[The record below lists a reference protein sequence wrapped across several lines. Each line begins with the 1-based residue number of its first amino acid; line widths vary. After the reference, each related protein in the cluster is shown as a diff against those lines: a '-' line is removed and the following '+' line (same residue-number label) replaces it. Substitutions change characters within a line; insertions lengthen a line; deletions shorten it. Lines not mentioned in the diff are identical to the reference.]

1 MSKEPQQRQ
10 IFHQPSK
17 SPRRTNRVL
26 GPLADALVAVTAGMR
41 VVSGIVIVIIM
52 LVTGYDVIM
61 RYIFAKP
68 LEWSLPVSMLG
79 LVVIV
84 MFAVPNIAAQRS
96 HIAMDLFYRKF
107 SARGKLVA
115 DIITNTATLL
125 FSMVVGLTAA
135 GASANFLTGG
145 LRTSGNFNLP
155 VWIDYAVVAVGLLVL
170 ALVVILMPWQTR
182 TAQNAEE
189 TDEEPTDTARGGNH
203 D

>member
-1 MSKEPQQRQ
+1 MSNEPQQRP

-17 SPRRTNRVL
+17 SPRRNNRVL

-41 VVSGIVIVIIM
+41 VLSGVIIVIVM

-61 RYIFAKP
+61 RYVFAQP
-68 LEWSLPVSMLG
+68 LEWSLPVCMLG
-79 LVVIV
+79 LVIIV

-125 FSMVVGLTAA
+125 FSIVVGLTAA
-135 GASANFLTGG
+135 GASANFLAGG

-170 ALVVILMPWQTR
+170 ALVVILTPWQTR
-182 TAQNAEE
+182 TLALAAE
-189 TDEEPTDTARGGNH
+189 DEDDTTDTARGGTH

>member
-1 MSKEPQQRQ
+1 MSNEPQQRP

-17 SPRRTNRVL
+17 SPRRNNRVL

-41 VVSGIVIVIIM
+41 AISGVIIVIVM

-61 RYIFAKP
+61 RYIFAQP
-68 LEWSLPVSMLG
+68 LEWSLPVCMLG
-79 LVVIV
+79 LVIIV

-125 FSMVVGLTAA
+125 FSIVVGITAA
-135 GASANFLTGG
+135 GASANFLAGG

-155 VWIDYAVVAVGLLVL
+155 VWIDYTVVAVGLLVL
-170 ALVVILMPWQTR
+170 ALVVILTPWQTR
-182 TAQNAEE
+182 TSAITEE
-189 TDEEPTDTARGGNH
+189 DEDDTTDTARGGTH

>member
-1 MSKEPQQRQ
+1 MSREPQQRP

-17 SPRRTNRVL
+17 SPRRANRVL
-26 GPLADALVAVTAGMR
+26 GPIADALVAVTAGMR
-41 VVSGIVIVIIM
+41 VISGIIIVIIM
-52 LVTGYDVIM
+52 LVTGFDVIM
-61 RYIFAKP
+61 RYIFAQP
-68 LEWSLPVSMLG
+68 LAWSLPVSMLG
-79 LVVIV
+79 LVIIV
-84 MFAVPNIAAQRS
+84 MFAIPNIAAQRS

-107 SARGKLVA
+107 SARGRLVA

-125 FSMVVGLTAA
+125 FSIVVGLAAA
-135 GASANFLTGG
+135 GASANFLAGG

-182 TAQNAEE
+182 TSANAGEVE
-189 TDEEPTDTARGGNH
+189 GDATDTARGGTH